1 MTMTQREPLEK
12 LRAGCAEKKRLQTE
26 LGDLYRQRDEL
37 AARKAEL
44 ERIKREEQEDVER
57 LEGGSLAAFFYRVIG
72 RQEEKMDQEQREAY
86 AAAVKY
92 DAAVRELAYVEQEI
106 GRREGKLGALGDV
119 EQRYARALEEKREAL
134 KRENGPVA
142 EEILQLEDRNAWLM
156 QQEREIRE
164 ALQAGRGALNMADE
178 AMGSLNSAEGWGTWD
193 LLGGGLI
200 ADMAKHNHLDSAQAA
215 VENLQ
220 IQLRRFRTELS
231 DVKIQAD
238 IQVRIDGFLRFADF
252 FFDGLFA
259 DWAVMDRIGRAQDE
273 MARVRSEI
281 CGVLSGLEFAGQR
294 VEKEL
299 AANRARL
306 EELTLRG

>member
-1 MTMTQREPLEK
+1 M
-12 LRAGCAEKKRLQTE
+12 
-26 LGDLYRQRDEL
+26 
-37 AARKAEL
+37 
-44 ERIKREEQEDVER
+44 
-57 LEGGSLAAFFYRVIG
+57 
-72 RQEEKMDQEQREAY
+72 
-86 AAAVKY
+86 
-92 DAAVRELAYVEQEI
+92 
-106 GRREGKLGALGDV
+106 
-119 EQRYARALEEKREAL
+119 
-134 KRENGPVA
+134 
-142 EEILQLEDRNAWLM
+142 
-156 QQEREIRE
+156 
-164 ALQAGRGALNMADE
+164 
-178 AMGSLNSAEGWGTWD
+178 
-193 LLGGGLI
+193 
-200 ADMAKHNHLDSAQAA
+200 
-215 VENLQ
+215 ENLQ

>member
-1 MTMTQREPLEK
+1 MTMTQREPLEE

-156 QQEREIRE
+156 QQEREIRA
-164 ALQAGRGALNMADE
+164 ALQGAEQGGRGHGRPERRGGLGGLGPAGRRPDRRHGQTQPPGQRPGRCGEPAD
-178 AMGSLNSAEGWGTWD
+178 SAEKIPHG
-193 LLGGGLI
+193 
-200 ADMAKHNHLDSAQAA
+200 A
-215 VENLQ
+215 V
-220 IQLRRFRTELS
+220 
-231 DVKIQAD
+231 
-238 IQVRIDGFLRFADF
+238 
-252 FFDGLFA
+252 
-259 DWAVMDRIGRAQDE
+259 
-273 MARVRSEI
+273 
-281 CGVLSGLEFAGQR
+281 
-294 VEKEL
+294 
-299 AANRARL
+299 
-306 EELTLRG
+306 